1 MNQRKVKALKK
12 MYREQTGK
20 ASTRPQFKAFVKLLK
35 KKRLFNLPLY
45 EGSSHQKKSIRDIKI

>member
-20 ASTRPQFKAFVKLLK
+20 APTRPQFKAFVKLLREK
-35 KKRLFNLPLY
+35 GLFNKPLY
-45 EGSSHQKKSIRDIKI
+45 DSYTN